1 METRKVKIPTTNLQ
15 IGMFVSRLDRPW
27 LETPFLFQG
36 FRIKNQREIA
46 SLQEY
51 CDEVYI
57 EVPADPRAR
66 GGRSRGGASD
76 GAQALV
82 PRTRLVVYQESTPVE
97 TEIAVAEKLHTRVA
111 DLVHDLVQELRAGGD
126 IEYPAVQRMI
136 SPMVDSVVRNPDAF
150 LWLIELKR
158 RDSYSY
164 YRSLHSSV
172 LAVVLGRH
180 IGLPKADLHYLASG
194 VLLMDIGKTKIQ
206 EQLLNKTER
215 LTPQEFEQV
224 KQHVHHGVNM
234 LKETPGVEK
243 QVIFI
248 VRTHH
253 ERHDGSGYP
262 FGLAALQIPLLG
274 RIAGIVDCYGAITTD
289 RPYAPAMSPTQA
301 MQALYDWRDIDFQS
315 ELVEQ
320 LIQALGIYPTGTLVE
335 LSSGEVGAVIAQNRL
350 RRLRPKVMVVLDSDK
365 RPYNQFPIL
374 DLFQTTQD
382 SKGNPL
388 GISRALQPG
397 AYGIDARELYL

>member
-1 METRKVKIPTTNLQ
+1 METKKVKIPTTNLQ

-36 FRIKNQREIA
+36 FRIKNQKEIA
-46 SLQEY
+46 GLQEY
-51 CDEVYI
+51 CDQVYI
-57 EVPADPRAR
+57 EVPVDPKARGLGAR
-66 GGRSRGGASD
+66 GGGE

-97 TEIAVAEKLHTRVA
+97 TEIAIAEKLHARVA
-111 DLVHDLVQELRAGGD
+111 DLVHDLIQELRAGGD
-126 IEYPAVQRMI
+126 IAYPAVQRII

-158 RDSYSY
+158 RDAYSY

-194 VLLMDIGKTKIQ
+194 VLLMDIGKTKVQ
-206 EQLLNKTER
+206 EQLLNKSER

-224 KQHVHHGVNM
+224 KQHVHHGVLM

-262 FGLAALQIPLLG
+262 FGLNALQIPLLG

-289 RPYAPAMSPTQA
+289 RPYAPAMSATQA
-301 MQALYDWRDIDFQS
+301 MQALYEWRDIDFQA

-350 RRLRPKVMVVLDSDK
+350 RRLRPKIMVVLDADK
-365 RPYNQFPIL
+365 RPDPHFPII
-374 DLFQTTQD
+374 DLIHATED
-382 SKGNPL
+382 KMGNPL

-397 AYGIDARELYL
+397 AYGIDAKELYL